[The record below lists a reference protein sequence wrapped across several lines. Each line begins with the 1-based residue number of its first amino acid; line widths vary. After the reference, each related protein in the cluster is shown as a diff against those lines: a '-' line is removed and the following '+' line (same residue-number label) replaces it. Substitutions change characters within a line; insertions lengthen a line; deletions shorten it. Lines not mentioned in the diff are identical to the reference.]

1 MGELNMIN
9 EPLSPSIYESWN
21 DVYLNNNVWELPW
34 VNKEIHP
41 ELKKLID
48 SLPIKSGNAL
58 DVGCGLGQVS
68 RYLAKVG
75 FDVTAID
82 ISEEAIRLSSELNDT
97 GKHINYRVAN
107 SIHYRSEKK
116 FDLIVD
122 FLHLHD
128 IETNLIARYITNL
141 KGLCAPE
148 CKIVVAF
155 ISDHDQS
162 CPLGFVRNS
171 HFFNGYVTYYSK
183 DYIFKIF
190 DIMPV
195 KFRGIT
201 VGRERYSYLANILI
215 IDYENF

>member
-82 ISEEAIRLSSELNDT
+82 ISEEAIRLSRELNDT
-97 GKHINYRVAN
+97 GKHIDYLVAN
-107 SIHYRSEKK
+107 SINFQSEAK

-128 IETNLIARYITNL
+128 IQINHLHNYIENLEKTINDSAIWILYFLKCNKTNFTHRKSYYWDHNIYFYNYEELINNTNAIKNFNIL
-141 KGLCAPE
+141 
-148 CKIVVAF
+148 
-155 ISDHDQS
+155 
-162 CPLGFVRNS
+162 NS
-171 HFFNGYVTYYSK
+171 IQVGSNKEVYYSNG
-183 DYIFKIF
+183 
-190 DIMPV
+190 IMIN
-195 KFRGIT
+195 K
-201 VGRERYSYLANILI
+201 YA
-215 IDYENF
+215 